1 MIRRR
6 AVVALRRR
14 LSLPSRLS
22 LRRRSSLRPPVFA
35 HCSRRPVS
43 ICARILAGGRSG
55 LNVWPVTSHRILA
68 EVPARSVTLA
78 FPLCCRRLRAC
89 ARPFTGRVRFA
100 RRHSRA
106 RGIAV
111 CSSQRV
117 RPDTLTAEL
126 SQPLLSRDV
135 GVIVRLLAI
144 VPPPAHCHLH
154 PPSREARKRR
164 TDRSMRVK
172 LRPTG
177 QGSHAHQGAATCL
190 SLPADW
196 LQSSGLPF
204 CVKAQASFRPGEFA
218 ETAGHQPGTTATRVL
233 PLAHECTFPLLRGFS
248 TGPRMLFLRSDKL
261 GYRYACPDNSQWS
274 APVAGGAMDRQVKY
288 LLPESQMPQHWYNVV
303 ADLPSPPPPPL
314 HPGTGQPVGPD
325 DLAPLFPAALIAQEV
340 SGERHIAIPDDVLD
354 VYRLWRPTPLFRARR
369 LERDLGTPARIY
381 YKYEGGSPAGSHKP
395 NTAVPQAYYNA
406 AEGVT
411 KLTTETGA
419 GQWGS
424 ALAFAS
430 ALFGLELEVWMVRAS
445 YDQKPYRKM
454 LMETYGAVVHA
465 SPSDLTNSGRGVLA
479 ENPDST
485 GSLGI
490 AISEAVEVAAGD
502 PNARYALGSVLN
514 HVLMH
519 QTIIGEEALK
529 QLAEAGDTPDVIV
542 GCTGGGS
549 NFGGLTFPFLREK
562 LAGRMNPVIRAVEP
576 AACPSFTRGV
586 YAYDFGDT
594 AGLTPLLK
602 MHTLGHE
609 FIPDPIHAGGLRYH
623 GMSPLLS
630 HIYELGLIEAVAKAQ
645 SECFAAGLRFART
658 EGIVP
663 APEPTHAVAACIE
676 EALRCKETGEEKVIL
691 TALCGHGLL
700 DLAAYGDYMSGELR
714 DLELSDKAIQEAM
727 AGLPAPAV

>member
-1 MIRRR
+1 
-6 AVVALRRR
+6 
-14 LSLPSRLS
+14 
-22 LRRRSSLRPPVFA
+22 
-35 HCSRRPVS
+35 
-43 ICARILAGGRSG
+43 
-55 LNVWPVTSHRILA
+55 
-68 EVPARSVTLA
+68 
-78 FPLCCRRLRAC
+78 
-89 ARPFTGRVRFA
+89 
-100 RRHSRA
+100 
-106 RGIAV
+106 
-111 CSSQRV
+111 
-117 RPDTLTAEL
+117 
-126 SQPLLSRDV
+126 
-135 GVIVRLLAI
+135 
-144 VPPPAHCHLH
+144 
-154 PPSREARKRR
+154 
-164 TDRSMRVK
+164 
-172 LRPTG
+172 
-177 QGSHAHQGAATCL
+177 
-190 SLPADW
+190 
-196 LQSSGLPF
+196 
-204 CVKAQASFRPGEFA
+204 
-218 ETAGHQPGTTATRVL
+218 
-233 PLAHECTFPLLRGFS
+233 
-248 TGPRMLFLRSDKL
+248 
-261 GYRYACPDNSQWS
+261 
-274 APVAGGAMDRQVKY
+274 MDRQVKY
-288 LLPESQMPQHWYNVV
+288 VLQESEMPREWYNVI

-314 HPGTGQPVGPD
+314 HPGTRQPVGPD

-340 SGERHIAIPDDVLD
+340 TPERYIAIPEDVID

-430 ALFGLELEVWMVRAS
+430 ALFGLDLEVWMVRAS
-445 YDQKPYRKM
+445 YDQKPYRKL
-454 LMETYGAVVHA
+454 LMETYGATVHP
-465 SPSDLTNSGRGVLA
+465 SPSDVTNAGRAVLA
-479 ENPDST
+479 EHPDST

-502 PNARYALGSVLN
+502 PGTRYALGSVLN

-519 QTIIGEEALK
+519 QTIIGEEAIK
-529 QLAEAGDTPDVIV
+529 QLALAGDTPDVIV

-549 NFGGLTFPFLREK
+549 NFGGLAFPFLREK

-594 AGLTPLLK
+594 AGMTPLLK

-630 HIYELGLIEAVAKAQ
+630 HIYELGLIEAVAKPQ

-700 DLAAYGDYMSGELR
+700 DLAAYDDYMAGQLTDFELAAEQI
-714 DLELSDKAIQEAM
+714 DVAL
-727 AGLPAPAV
+727 AGLPAGV